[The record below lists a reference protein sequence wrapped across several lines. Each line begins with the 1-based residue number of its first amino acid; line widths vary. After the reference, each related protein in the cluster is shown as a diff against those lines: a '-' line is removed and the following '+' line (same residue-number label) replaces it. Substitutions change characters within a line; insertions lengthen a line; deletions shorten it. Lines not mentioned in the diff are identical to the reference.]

1 VLADGVDDGDGTM
14 LAKLRADQAHRGALP
29 NFFKQLRERADMNEL
44 EVFAVPKSLAQVRRQ
59 GRMEGGEDD
68 IHTVMLAFAAHA

>member
-1 VLADGVDDGDGTM
+1 
-14 LAKLRADQAHRGALP
+14 
-29 NFFKQLRERADMNEL
+29 MNEL

-68 IHTVMLAFAAHA
+68 IHTVMLAFAARAGMCPRSQLGARSGQAALQTN